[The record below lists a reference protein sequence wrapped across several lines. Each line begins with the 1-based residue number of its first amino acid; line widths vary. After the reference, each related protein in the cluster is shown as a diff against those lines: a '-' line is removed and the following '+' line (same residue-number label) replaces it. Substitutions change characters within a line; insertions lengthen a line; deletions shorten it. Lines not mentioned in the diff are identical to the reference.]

1 MDFTLEATGSFTFGT
16 DIQSYVKTLLCM
28 QIMECFPWKPIH
40 VRPVLQDQGETG
52 KADWQILT
60 QVLEFQEL

>member
-40 VRPVLQDQGETG
+40 VRPVLQNQGKQAKLTG
-52 KADWQILT
+52 RLLT